1 MASNEVS
8 REAKAPMI
16 FHCRMIPPRP
26 DFAFTMTEEERSLMN
41 AHADY
46 LRGQLRAGTMML
58 AGPVADPAGPWGLLI
73 LRVGS
78 EAEARA
84 VTDGDPVVRSGRGFR
99 YEILPM
105 MSAIM

>member
-1 MASNEVS
+1 
-8 REAKAPMI
+8 
-16 FHCRMIPPRP
+16 
-26 DFAFTMTEEERSLMN
+26 MTQEERAVMN

-73 LRVGS
+73 LRAGT
-78 EAEARA
+78 EAEAKA
-84 VTDGDPVVRSGRGFR
+84 VTDADPTVRSGRGFR

-105 MSAIM
+105 MSTIM